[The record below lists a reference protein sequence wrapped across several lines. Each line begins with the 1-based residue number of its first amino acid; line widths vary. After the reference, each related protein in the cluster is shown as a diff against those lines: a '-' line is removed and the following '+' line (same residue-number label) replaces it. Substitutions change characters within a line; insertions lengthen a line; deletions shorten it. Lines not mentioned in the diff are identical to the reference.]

1 MSKASTCRIG
11 LPGTDFRPK
20 NHTTRF
26 FRTVGFHYFLGH
38 VRKSA
43 VTSPSS
49 RDLSFVR
56 NGVGEASAFI
66 NVVDSLVDRIPRRR
80 GAGQR
85 LRLALRF
92 RRLLSDWARGPNRW
106 PRSGGGFMWLRT
118 RPSSRVVRIGNSR
131 GIRIPKALRD
141 EASLPEEVELHAEPG
156 RLIVQAVR
164 HPRTGWAAAAKRMR
178 ARGDDR
184 LNEPV
189 ATKFDRAEWEWR

>member
-1 MSKASTCRIG
+1 MPHRSARDRFSAEKPYNALFPHGRLPLFPGACPQIG
-11 LPGTDFRPK
+11 GDEPEFSGPVIRPQWRGGGISL
-20 NHTTRF
+20 HQRC
-26 FRTVGFHYFLGH
+26 G
-38 VRKSA
+38 
-43 VTSPSS
+43 
-49 RDLSFVR
+49 LS
-56 NGVGEASAFI
+56 GGS
-66 NVVDSLVDRIPRRR
+66 DSCRR